1 MGCKEV
7 HGFHLRKFSATYL
20 IVTCIPVVGLLV
32 ILTREKQ
39 LLIIVHYTD
48 PFEGLFINM
57 Q

>member
-48 PFEGLFINM
+48 PFEGLFINL